1 MATDTS
7 SRAAAGNCQTESP
20 VRADIALSPGAEQL
34 ATAIDIVWPK
44 HLCKIRKPR
53 SPQLRNLPKLV
64 GFAKLLDM
72 PRAPA
77 QISLDASHR
86 LGRSFLNRR
95 RGVAK
100 FSEGGMLRRDVLT
113 PLEPRSTMTHA
124 AGRVGLLLLAVVLL
138 TVVPTAAGAKDT
150 VAFTIKDA
158 RITESS
164 GLAVDPGGYLY
175 WTVNDSDDRGVAY
188 GIGLDGS
195 VRGTLNFD
203 ARPHDVEAVAVHK
216 NRLYVADI
224 GDNNG
229 RRRFV
234 RVYVFTN
241 PRPDGLTVTYHAY
254 DFRYPDGPQDAET
267 LLINDSGRL
276 FIVTKG
282 RNAAIYEAPAKPE
295 RQGVNELE
303 QVGSAPPNVTDGAFL
318 LGRDRIALLT
328 PSSMV
333 VIGATS
339 YKVMATVPIP
349 DQPQAESV
357 TLSLDQRSLLVGSE
371 GKKSKVYAM
380 RVPSAARAKHTTKPR
395 ANHSREPNAPFTPTK
410 PPDNST
416 G

>member
-1 MATDTS
+1 
-7 SRAAAGNCQTESP
+7 
-20 VRADIALSPGAEQL
+20 
-34 ATAIDIVWPK
+34 
-44 HLCKIRKPR
+44 
-53 SPQLRNLPKLV
+53 
-64 GFAKLLDM
+64 
-72 PRAPA
+72 
-77 QISLDASHR
+77 
-86 LGRSFLNRR
+86 
-95 RGVAK
+95 
-100 FSEGGMLRRDVLT
+100 
-113 PLEPRSTMTHA
+113 MTHA

-203 ARPHDVEAVAVHK
+203 ARPRDVEAVAVHK

-371 GKKSKVYAM
+371 GKNSKVYSM
-380 RVPSAARAKHTTKPR
+380 MVPGQANPRHGPTTVPGQ
-395 ANHSREPNAPFTPTK
+395 ANPGHGPKRTGPFTPTD
-410 PPDNST
+410 PPDNSA